1 MSKNIDAFY
10 NTVRIHSHC
19 DYMSP
24 NDYEAKYLEEMEE
37 EIELQEV
44 KLFTLERFINTS
56 LASPIS

>member
-1 MSKNIDAFY
+1 
-10 NTVRIHSHC
+10 
-19 DYMSP
+19 MSP